1 MKVVILGSNGFLGSN
16 LTNFLNEDFEVVGL
30 NRENLDLDDEQEI
43 KKVLMGINPD
53 YVLLAA
59 GKVGGIGANL
69 NNNFLFFD
77 SNLAIQRNVFN
88 TCLNLDIKNIIF
100 FASNTIYPN
109 NIEAPF
115 REGDLDLNNIDSS
128 NYGYSLSKI
137 VGIKAAEILNLE
149 KDMNITTLVLSNLY
163 GPNDN
168 FNKDLGHVIPSLIA
182 KFVSAKELG
191 SPEVNLWGTGKPKR
205 EVTYVKDICDAVRF
219 SIKNKVP
226 KGVYNVGSG
235 DEYTIEQIANLI
247 KEISLYK
254 GETIFDSSKPDGTMR
269 KIMDSS
275 KFNNLGWASKTK
287 FDEGLLETINY
298 YRKITSL

>member
-1 MKVVILGSNGFLGSN
+1 
-16 LTNFLNEDFEVVGL
+16 
-30 NRENLDLDDEQEI
+30 
-43 KKVLMGINPD
+43 
-53 YVLLAA
+53 
-59 GKVGGIGANL
+59 
-69 NNNFLFFD
+69 
-77 SNLAIQRNVFN
+77 
-88 TCLNLDIKNIIF
+88 
-100 FASNTIYPN
+100 
-109 NIEAPF
+109 
-115 REGDLDLNNIDSS
+115 
-128 NYGYSLSKI
+128 
-137 VGIKAAEILNLE
+137 
-149 KDMNITTLVLSNLY
+149 MNITTLVLSNLY

-168 FNKDLGHVIPSLIA
+168 FDKDLGHVIPSLIA

-191 SPEVNLWGTGKPKR
+191 DPEVNLWGTGKPKR

-219 SIKNKVP
+219 SITNKVP

-254 GETIFDSSKPDGTMR
+254 GETVFDSSKPDGTMR

-298 YRKITSL
+298 YKKIRFNHDI

>member
-16 LTNFLNEDFEVVGL
+16 LTSFLNEDFEVVGL

-88 TCLNLDIKNIIF
+88 ACLNLDIKNIIF

-109 NIEAPF
+109 NIEVPF
-115 REGDLDLNNIDSS
+115 REDDLDLNNIDNS

-149 KDMNITTLVLSNLY
+149 KNMNITTLVLSNLY

-168 FNKDLGHVIPSLIA
+168 FDKDLGHVVPSLIA
-182 KFVSAKELG
+182 KFISAKELG
-191 SPEVNLWGTGKPKR
+191 NPEVNLWGTGKPKR
-205 EVTYVKDICDAVRF
+205 EVTY
-219 SIKNKVP
+219 
-226 KGVYNVGSG
+226 
-235 DEYTIEQIANLI
+235 
-247 KEISLYK
+247 
-254 GETIFDSSKPDGTMR
+254 
-269 KIMDSS
+269 
-275 KFNNLGWASKTK
+275 
-287 FDEGLLETINY
+287 
-298 YRKITSL
+298 